1 MSSKPP
7 RALRASTVFPM
18 PTQQKNAKHQNGN
31 VSPVQAIVETPRGGR
46 NKYKLDEETGRMKL
60 SKVMPEG
67 MVFPYDFGFF
77 PGTKGDDGDPVDVL
91 ILNDEPTF
99 PGCQIDCRLIGLI
112 RAHQKD
118 ADGKQHRNDRL
129 IAVAEAS
136 VLFASVKD
144 LADLEPRL
152 LKQLEDF
159 FVNYQKVRDVEV
171 TLMGRG
177 GSDEARQKLEK
188 SFTS

>member
-1 MSSKPP
+1 
-7 RALRASTVFPM
+7 M

-99 PGCQIDCRLIGLI
+99 P
-112 RAHQKD
+112 D
-118 ADGKQHRNDRL
+118 A
-129 IAVAEAS
+129 
-136 VLFASVKD
+136 
-144 LADLEPRL
+144 
-152 LKQLEDF
+152 
-159 FVNYQKVRDVEV
+159 
-171 TLMGRG
+171 
-177 GSDEARQKLEK
+177 K
-188 SFTS
+188 STAA

>member
-77 PGTKGDDGDPVDVL
+77 PGTKGMMA
-91 ILNDEPTF
+91 
-99 PGCQIDCRLIGLI
+99 I
-112 RAHQKD
+112 R
-118 ADGKQHRNDRL
+118 
-129 IAVAEAS
+129 S
-136 VLFASVKD
+136 MCS
-144 LADLEPRL
+144 
-152 LKQLEDF
+152 
-159 FVNYQKVRDVEV
+159 
-171 TLMGRG
+171 
-177 GSDEARQKLEK
+177 S
-188 SFTS
+188 